1 MDTQRTPLAY
11 TMSAECPEEQTYSIA
26 PSPTPSTAVLISAA
40 PPPERGTIPDTCA
53 EDPSSHHHVH
63 YCSKETLLPTNV
75 GKNKSTVLN
84 HENLRIK
91 SLYVRRYLKH
101 NPFINCL
108 LPLSCICV
116 LIVIVYLL
124 KDFPK
129 HALHWIEN
137 QEANSWLLVFWFL
150 VLFVVVSFPV
160 TVGYLVLIIT
170 SGYLFGFIKGLLVV
184 VMGAN
189 FGVAVAHYVIK
200 GLQNKLPVHK

>member
-1 MDTQRTPLAY
+1 MGTQRIPQAAAVPDDGTTTAY
-11 TMSAECPEEQTYSIA
+11 TMNAESPDEQTYSI
-26 PSPTPSTAVLISAA
+26 STSSTSSTVVLISAA
-40 PPPERGTIPDTCA
+40 PSPDRCSLPDDARTPE
-53 EDPSSHHHVH
+53 PSSHHHVPH
-63 YCSKETLLPTNV
+63 SS
-75 GKNKSTVLN
+75 KSTVLN

-150 VLFVVVSFPV
+150 VLFVIVSFPV

>member
-1 MDTQRTPLAY
+1 MGTQRIPQAAAVPDDGTTTAY
-11 TMSAECPEEQTYSIA
+11 TMNAESPDEQTYSIS
-26 PSPTPSTAVLISAA
+26 PSSTSSTVVLISAA
-40 PPPERGTIPDTCA
+40 PSPDRCTPSDDARTPE
-53 EDPSSHHHVH
+53 PSSHHHVPH
-63 YCSKETLLPTNV
+63 SS
-75 GKNKSTVLN
+75 KSTVLN

-150 VLFVVVSFPV
+150 VLFVIVSFPV